1 MSVQFPT
8 RVDPDTEASPG
19 ETCPM
24 RLAFIN
30 DHVETMAELAKY
42 TEPDEKVKS
51 HDTWELV
58 ETELDRREDEQF

>member
-1 MSVQFPT
+1 MSL
-8 RVDPDTEASPG
+8 S
-19 ETCPM
+19 
-24 RLAFIN
+24 FIN

-58 ETELDRREDEQF
+58 ETELDRR